1 MQSGTLLAR
10 LPPKPF
16 RNGVTT
22 SIVWSSHGYAEV
34 GVITHWL
41 FRISFRGVAPLS
53 ILTGPACASF
63 LQLQI
68 PVGTNGSV
76 NLWPSRRS
84 SLDSVGSGHRS
95 NPDRRRVHRRSEPGR
110 LSPALTSD
118 MRYPSL
124 SDDQFQTFCGA
135 YEENIYG

>member
-10 LPPKPF
+10 LPPEPF

-22 SIVWSSHGYAEV
+22 SIVLVESRRHYPLVVFE
-34 GVITHWL
+34 
-41 FRISFRGVAPLS
+41 FPFRGVAPLA

-95 NPDRRRVHRRSEPGR
+95 SQTEDVFTDEVNHAGFHRP
-110 LSPALTSD
+110 
-118 MRYPSL
+118 
-124 SDDQFQTFCGA
+124 
-135 YEENIYG
+135 